1 MQADGGEVLPTLAEL
16 IPRIVNAEK
25 LSVEEAET
33 AFSTVME
40 GLATPVQI
48 AALLVGLRAHGESP
62 IHVAGGVRALRR
74 AMIPIAA
81 PDGWSVVDTCGT
93 GGGTFLTFNIS
104 TAAAILAAGAGAHI
118 AKHGNRSFTSRC
130 GSADVL
136 AALGV
141 QIELTPDQM
150 SEVFRNAGIVF
161 MFAPLLHP
169 AMRHV
174 APIRREL
181 AMPTIMNLLGP
192 LTNPAGARRQVVGVS
207 HPRLLPLVAEGLCEL
222 GHEHA
227 LVIHG
232 EPGMDEMSPIG
243 PSDVIEVRN
252 GQINRYSF
260 DPAQHFDLS
269 GFDPHDLRGGEPD
282 YNAQVVEGVLSGSIK
297 GAARLAVTLNAGAAL
312 YIAGLSGD
320 LLRGVQLAE
329 QALSSGKGIEAL
341 HRLRNA
347 TRAALDLPPTDG

>member
-1 MQADGGEVLPTLAEL
+1 MQADGGEVFPALAEL

-25 LSVEEAET
+25 LSVVEAEA

-40 GLATPVQI
+40 GRATPVQI
-48 AALLVGLRAHGESP
+48 AALLVALRAHGESP
-62 IHVAGGVRALRR
+62 AHVAGGVRALRR
-74 AMIPIAA
+74 AMIPIGA

-93 GGGTFLTFNIS
+93 GGGAFPTFNIS
-104 TAAAILAAGAGAHI
+104 TAAAILAAGAGVHI

-150 SEVFRNAGIVF
+150 STVFRHAGIVF

-174 APIRREL
+174 APVRREL

-207 HPRLLPLVAEGLCEL
+207 HPRLLPLVAEALCEL
-222 GHEHA
+222 DHEHA
-227 LVIHG
+227 LVVHG
-232 EPGMDEMSPIG
+232 EPGMDELSPIG
-243 PSDVIEVRN
+243 PSDVLEVRN
-252 GQINRYSF
+252 GQLGRYTF
-260 DPAQHFDLS
+260 DPAQHFDLT

-282 YNAQVVEGVLSGSIK
+282 YNAHIVERVLAGSVH

-312 YIAGLSGD
+312 YVAGLAGD
-320 LLRGVQLAE
+320 LLGGVQLAE
-329 QALSSGKGIEAL
+329 QALSVGKGTEAL
-341 HRLRNA
+341 DRLRNA
-347 TRAALDLPPTDG
+347 TRVTLDLPLD